1 MDAFIPERQDGVG
14 RGLCMDA
21 FIPEHQV
28 PEMLHTFL
36 GISYIL
42 VGQGVG
48 MGIYVDVE
56 HMDCVVKNYIR
67 KNRKK

>member
-1 MDAFIPERQDGVG
+1 MTVF
-14 RGLCMDA
+14 LCMDA

-28 PEMLHTFL
+28 PEMFHTFL

-56 HMDCVVKNYIR
+56 HKDCVVKKIT
-67 KNRKK
+67 